1 VPLLAG
7 LPADARDALAAELR
21 EVSLAAGQPLFREG
35 DAGDAMYVVRS
46 GRLAVEISSEG
57 PEPVRLSGRSEV
69 IGELALLSEAP
80 RSATV
85 RAVRDSALVELTREH
100 FESLVAGRPE
110 IGLALARELGERLR
124 HSRSLREKQAKR
136 PGTIALVPLDDAPLA
151 EVAELL
157 LAELRAGSRA
167 IAIDGS
173 EREIPADDDAV
184 AASFGPLLDHAER
197 DNDQVLLVARHPLD
211 DPWTLFCLRQ
221 ADRVVALGAG
231 TRPPAEARS
240 EPHLRG
246 ADVALVGEPLSAGR
260 CTAWLDALDAR
271 AIHLVRRASHF
282 GEDAG
287 RLGRRLAGRSLG
299 VVLSGGGARGFA
311 HIGVLEELRRG
322 GVRIDRIG
330 GCSMGAYV
338 GALYAMGLDPRA
350 MHERCR
356 EEFVRRNPLGD
367 YTVPRVALLRG
378 AKGVSMLERT
388 FGSLSIQELGHPY
401 FCVSADLVTADL
413 VVHRRGALAPAV
425 GASMCLPA
433 ILPPRRRG
441 ERLLVDGG
449 VLNNLPVEPMQ
460 ADAEGPVIAV
470 DVTGPFAVSTA
481 PDAPLPGLKETLARA
496 IAVGSVHAVDD
507 ARERAEVLVCPDVAE
522 VGMLEW
528 DALDRVVEAGRAAG
542 REAVGAVTALS
553 R

>member
-1 VPLLAG
+1 M
-7 LPADARDALAAELR
+7 
-21 EVSLAAGQPLFREG
+21 LFREG
-35 DAGDAMYVVRS
+35 DPGEAMYVVRS
-46 GRLAVEISSEG
+46 GRLGVEIASAG
-57 PEPVRLSGRSEV
+57 DEPVRLAGRGEI
-69 IGELALLSEAP
+69 IGELALLGAAP

-85 RAVRDSALVELTREH
+85 RAVRDSTLVELTRDH
-100 FESLVAGRPE
+100 FESLVSGRPE
-110 IGLALARELGERLR
+110 IALALARDLGHRLR
-124 HSRSLREKQAKR
+124 GSRGLPETRATR
-136 PGTIALVPLDDAPLA
+136 PATIALVPLDEAPLA
-151 EVAELL
+151 ETAERM
-157 LAELRAGSRA
+157 LAELRGAGRA
-167 IAIDGS
+167 VALDGS

-184 AASFGPLLDHAER
+184 AALFGPLLDHAER
-197 DNDQVLLVARHPLD
+197 ENDQVLLVARRPLD

-231 TRPPAEARS
+231 TRPPADARA

-271 AIHLVRRASHF
+271 ALHLVRRASHF
-282 GEDAG
+282 GDDVA

-311 HIGVLEELRRG
+311 HIGVLDELRRAD
-322 GVRIDRIG
+322 VRVDRIG

-350 MHERCR
+350 MQERCR
-356 EEFVRRNPLGD
+356 EEFVRRNPLSD

-388 FGSLSIQELGHPY
+388 FGSLSIQELAHPY

-433 ILPPRRRG
+433 VLPPRRRG

-460 ADAEGPVIAV
+460 ADAEGPVVAI
-470 DVTGPFAVSTA
+470 DVTGPFNVSMA

-496 IAVGSVHAVDD
+496 IAVGSVHAVEE
-507 ARERAEVLVCPDVAE
+507 ARERAEVLVCPDVGD
-522 VGMLEW
+522 VGMIEW
-528 DALDRVVEAGRAAG
+528 DALDRVVEAGRAAA
-542 REAVGAVTALS
+542 RDVVAAVTALS